1 MCLPGALTIDS
12 PCVHQVRFVVVAK
25 PSLAL
30 VVGGGEGADLPR
42 RADLVVSEIFGD
54 DPLAEGVR
62 ADACSLVITPTLL
75 DARDTL
81 RHASMTFPGHHPS
94 STPPQPL
101 RAARC
106 DRDAAA
112 CTERLAGP
120 WDWCHDTGGAQ
131 APLRLGRGAHCGR
144 AGETALSL

>member
-1 MCLPGALTIDS
+1 M
-12 PCVHQVRFVVVAK
+12 VVAK

-101 RAARC
+101 LNPSALRGAIETLRHARSALLAPGTGVMIPEALKLLCAVAAVPTA
-106 DRDAAA
+106 D
-112 CTERLAGP
+112 
-120 WDWCHDTGGAQ
+120 AQ
-131 APLRLGRGAHCGR
+131 ARQ
-144 AGETALSL
+144 LSLFD

>member
-1 MCLPGALTIDS
+1 M
-12 PCVHQVRFVVVAK
+12 VVAK

-81 RHASMTFPGHHPS
+81 RHAPMTFPGHLTTPPQPLLNPS
-94 STPPQPL
+94 STPPRCEVRSRRCGMHGAPCWPL
-101 RAARC
+101 G
-106 DRDAAA
+106 
-112 CTERLAGP
+112 LV
-120 WDWCHDTGGAQ
+120 
-131 APLRLGRGAHCGR
+131 
-144 AGETALSL
+144 S